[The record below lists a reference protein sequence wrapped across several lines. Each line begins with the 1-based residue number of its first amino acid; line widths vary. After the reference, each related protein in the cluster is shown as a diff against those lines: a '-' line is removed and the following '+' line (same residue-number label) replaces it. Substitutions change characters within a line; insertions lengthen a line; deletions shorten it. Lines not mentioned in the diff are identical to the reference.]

1 MNILTFINIFA
12 ESKIT
17 SISAMRKMGN
27 LFLYTH
33 SLSKYVLTAYFVH
46 S

>member
-1 MNILTFINIFA
+1 MNIPTFINIFA

-17 SISAMRKMGN
+17 SMSAMKKMGN
-27 LFLYTH
+27 LFSYTP
-33 SLSKYVLTAYFVH
+33 SLSKQVLTVYFVH